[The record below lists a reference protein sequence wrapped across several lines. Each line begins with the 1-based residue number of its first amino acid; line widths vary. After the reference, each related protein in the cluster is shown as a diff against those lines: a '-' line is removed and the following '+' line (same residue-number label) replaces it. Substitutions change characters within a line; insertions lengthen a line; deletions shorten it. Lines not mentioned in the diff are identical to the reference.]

1 MEVTDVKIKLASGEN
16 DNLLAYCSVI
26 FDNSFVV
33 TDLRIVNSP
42 GGIFVSMPSRKV
54 MFRCPSCQAKNH
66 TLARFCNDCG
76 RSFQGV
82 CNRKSADKKT
92 FVDTA
97 HPIKAEC
104 RKMIVD
110 AVISAYESERAKF
123 SEISAYSGSE
133 CNNSDISASDLTDEQ
148 SCQ

>member
-1 MEVTDVKIKLASGEN
+1 MEVTDVRIKLARGEK

-26 FDNSFVV
+26 FDDSFVV

-66 TLARFCNDCG
+66 TMARFCNDCG
-76 RSFQGV
+76 RSLEGV
-82 CNRKSADKKT
+82 CNKRISDKKT

-110 AVISAYESERAKF
+110 AVINAYECERAKT
-123 SEISAYSGSE
+123 SEITDS
-133 CNNSDISASDLTDEQ
+133 SDKYNKPEITGLCGLNDDFPQ
-148 SCQ
+148 